1 MDRITGYKKFI
12 REVVEYIYSLI
23 PTEENVETQL
33 IIDEVNG
40 HYLLFSVGW
49 ENDDYREYS
58 SFVHI
63 DIKET
68 GRVWIQHDG
77 TDLNIAQMLVEKGIP
92 KSDIVL
98 GFREPE
104 HRKLIAE
111 FAIE

>member
-1 MDRITGYKKFI
+1 MDTITAYKKII
-12 REVVEYIYSLI
+12 REVVEFIYSLM
-23 PTEENVETQL
+23 PSDENVETQL
-33 IIDEVNG
+33 IMDETRG

-49 ENDDYREYS
+49 ENDDYREYG

-63 DIKET
+63 DIKEN

-77 TDLNIAQMLVEKGIP
+77 TDQNITRMLVEKGIP